1 MLDIYHFIAHV
12 DTVFSAPVISIARAA
27 AAAIARAAAA
37 AAVEPA
43 VVEVAVE
50 VAAPAAAPAAPA
62 EGPQR
67 PVLARETNTSSSG
80 GKTRFHG

>member
-50 VAAPAAAPAAPA
+50 AAAPPAAAAPA
-62 EGPQR
+62 EGPER